1 MLTFPWWS
9 AWSLIVVQALECFLP
24 WQDQDYY
31 FFLQWCCEDR
41 MKHHVFVYLAAL
53 VYLTLFWWLSGEWFE
68 NLDFP
73 TCPLCCLTLKEC
85 SIQQWECL
93 GGIEKSFFFLNQ
105 WFYSCWHC
113 SVLLIKLD
121 IVCVCVNFW
130 WKEGSVCVVWLKK
143 NPWSNCSWL
152 IIKVFLPNCSFVFC
166 HLFFPSWYPIFDWKH
181 LGSWEIFIVW
191 TGSYSYRVQMA

>member
-1 MLTFPWWS
+1 MLRGPDETPCVRLLGSVSLLDTFLMVIRRVIWKFGFSYLSSLLSDLKGMQHS
-9 AWSLIVVQALECFLP
+9 AMGMFRW
-24 WQDQDYY
+24 Y
-31 FFLQWCCEDR
+31 
-41 MKHHVFVYLAAL
+41 
-53 VYLTLFWWLSGEWFE
+53 
-68 NLDFP
+68 
-73 TCPLCCLTLKEC
+73 
-85 SIQQWECL
+85 WE
-93 GGIEKSFFFLNQ
+93 EFFFFLNQ

-166 HLFFPSWYPIFDWKH
+166 HLFFPSWYPIFDRKH